1 MKIQTDYTT
10 LGKIQYLLG
19 QKGIQIIDSVYQ
31 DNVEIFVYISKEEE
45 SVLQRD
51 ITEVTNGQTVVERIE
66 ECSFANVEGQMIQFD
81 N

>member
-1 MKIQTDYTT
+1 M
-10 LGKIQYLLG
+10 G

-31 DNVEIFVYISKEEE
+31 DNVELFVYISKEEE
-45 SVLQRD
+45 SILQRD
-51 ITEVTNGQTVVERIE
+51 IAEVTNGQTVVERIE